1 MKRQAMV
8 GPNFKRMDRSPEK
21 SASITVT
28 IQPSRLADGEFF
40 SSLLRGIPRFNPAET
55 CSNFAIAPSWH
66 VRQLGEIDRHAAGLV
81 VGEPVG
87 RRSDAWCDAAKC
99 LQLGELRK

>member
-1 MKRQAMV
+1 QAMV

-40 SSLLRGIPRFNPAET
+40 SSLLGPFQQGSTAVAVPCRVQQSASPPTKRPATMSRGVL
-55 CSNFAIAPSWH
+55 SW
-66 VRQLGEIDRHAAGLV
+66 
-81 VGEPVG
+81 
-87 RRSDAWCDAAKC
+87 
-99 LQLGELRK
+99 LR

>member
-1 MKRQAMV
+1 MV

-40 SSLLRGIPRFNPAET
+40 SSLLARCSDMSGVGCKPEVLPA
-55 CSNFAIAPSWH
+55 
-66 VRQLGEIDRHAAGLV
+66 RL
-81 VGEPVG
+81 
-87 RRSDAWCDAAKC
+87 K
-99 LQLGELRK
+99 

>member
-1 MKRQAMV
+1 MV

-40 SSLLRGIPRFNPAET
+40 SSLL
-55 CSNFAIAPSWH
+55 
-66 VRQLGEIDRHAAGLV
+66 AGLCDV
-81 VGEPVG
+81 RGTFGFYLPVTT
-87 RRSDAWCDAAKC
+87 SASP
-99 LQLGELRK
+99 RKR

>member
-1 MKRQAMV
+1 MV

-40 SSLLRGIPRFNPAET
+40 SSLLGHIHR
-55 CSNFAIAPSWH
+55 
-66 VRQLGEIDRHAAGLV
+66 
-81 VGEPVG
+81 VG
-87 RRSDAWCDAAKC
+87 DT
-99 LQLGELRK
+99 

>member
-1 MKRQAMV
+1 MV

-40 SSLLRGIPRFNPAET
+40 SSLLKVSSSTTPIKVI
-55 CSNFAIAPSWH
+55 S
-66 VRQLGEIDRHAAGLV
+66 AAQIIQRIGSTHL
-81 VGEPVG
+81 PVG
-87 RRSDAWCDAAKC
+87 VS
-99 LQLGELRK
+99 LS